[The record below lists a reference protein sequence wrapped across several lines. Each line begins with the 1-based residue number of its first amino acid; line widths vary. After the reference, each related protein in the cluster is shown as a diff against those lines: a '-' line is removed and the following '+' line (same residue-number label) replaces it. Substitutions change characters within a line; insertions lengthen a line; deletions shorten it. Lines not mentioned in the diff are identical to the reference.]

1 MYKFMYGVILQFKL
15 DIRNKNMLVTCYLV
29 PLVFLMIMGQ
39 IFTSTNPE
47 SKQTLIQTMSIMGIS
62 MGAIIGLP
70 PSILEMYGTDIKKMY
85 SSNGIPLYFGV
96 MTLVVSVF
104 IHLLI
109 LSGIVYVISSLVFD
123 ATQPTN
129 LTLYFLSVIL
139 LIIVSISVACVIGLS
154 VKNQS
159 KLVMLSQIIFLP
171 SIMLSGI
178 MFDVSLLPKSLQV
191 VGKIFPSLW
200 GNIIMT
206 SSELKVKNVM
216 PLVLMLFVSV
226 VVCVIIMKRETYE

>member
-39 IFTSTNPE
+39 IFASINPE

-70 PSILEMYGTDIKKMY
+70 PSILEMYSTDIKKMY

-96 MTLVVSVF
+96 MTLVVSAF

-109 LSGIVYVISSLVFD
+109 LSGIVYIISSLVFD

-129 LTLYFLSVIL
+129 LTLYFL
-139 LIIVSISVACVIGLS
+139 
-154 VKNQS
+154 
-159 KLVMLSQIIFLP
+159 
-171 SIMLSGI
+171 
-178 MFDVSLLPKSLQV
+178 
-191 VGKIFPSLW
+191 
-200 GNIIMT
+200 
-206 SSELKVKNVM
+206 
-216 PLVLMLFVSV
+216 
-226 VVCVIIMKRETYE
+226 